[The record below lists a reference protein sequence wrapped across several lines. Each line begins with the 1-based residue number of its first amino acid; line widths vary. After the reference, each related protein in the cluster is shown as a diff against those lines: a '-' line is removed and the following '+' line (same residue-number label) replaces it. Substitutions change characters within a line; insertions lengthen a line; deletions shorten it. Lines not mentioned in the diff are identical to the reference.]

1 MLKSIESVDDI
12 RKAFPPEL
20 SDAEIAE
27 ASPMAAAMMK
37 AKESAPT
44 DGSGTRVCGGHL
56 KPAYYGKWAAYLVKP
71 EFDSKESTKP
81 WTASSSRGRTKAFLC
96 EYASE

>member
-1 MLKSIESVDDI
+1 MSATALDLQSFYPDALKITGVEET
-12 RKAFPPEL
+12 AQ
-20 SDAEIAE
+20 EIIIHMHAVSRE
-27 ASPMAAAMMK
+27 CTCYKCGAS
-37 AKESAPT
+37 
-44 DGSGTRVCGGHL
+44 L
-56 KPAYYGKWAAYLVKP
+56 IKP